1 MKKLSITI
9 IVIIAIVVG
18 WYLVS
23 PIWRVQSLQ
32 EKSPLMEGTDAVVL
46 TQANF
51 EPRAHDVS
59 GSAILIQKDG
69 GKILHFKNFETI
81 NGPNLHIYLSAD
93 LNSRDFV
100 DLGAI
105 RATKG
110 SVNYEIP
117 DGIDTEKYRH
127 VLVWCVPFRTLFS
140 SASLYQNVGNHKLS
154 F

>member
-1 MKKLSITI
+1 MKNLFITI
-9 IVIIAIVVG
+9 IAIITIVVG
-18 WYLVS
+18 WYLIS
-23 PIWRVQSLQ
+23 PVWRVQSLQ
-32 EKSPLMEGTDAVVL
+32 EASPLMEGTDAVVL

-59 GSAILIQKDG
+59 GSAVLIQKDG
-69 GKILHFKNFETI
+69 KMILHFENFETI

-93 LNSRDFV
+93 LHSTDFI

-110 SVNYEIP
+110 NVNYDIP
-117 DGIDTEKYRH
+117 SDIDTEKYRH

-140 SASLYQNVGNHKLS
+140 SASLYQNVGNHKLG